1 MTAWMWVQ
9 RSLPL
14 VPVLPSLAVL
24 LLLHFRARDKQAG
37 LGSWTRLQLAAFT
50 MLSFGVLSVVT
61 TIANHAI
68 TAYGLGG

>member
-1 MTAWMWVQ
+1 MTVWMWVQ

-24 LLLHFRARDKQAG
+24 MLLHVRARDGQAG

-50 MLSFGVLSVVT
+50 MLSFGVLEVAT
-61 TIANHAI
+61 MIANHGI
-68 TAYGLGG
+68 TAYGLGE